1 MGDRARAGPGL
12 IVREGRPDDE
22 AFVVGL
28 GATAFARFGEYGPV
42 MRAFLASPEVVSF
55 IAEAAG
61 ERVGFALVDRP
72 ASPPAFADLVAIAVD
87 PHHRRTGVGRAL
99 LLRVIASL
107 EERSEHFKLAEV
119 LDLLRALPID
129 TNVVPVA
136 NRRKKLLI
144 ADMDSTMIHQECIDE
159 LGVMAGVGDRIK
171 RPALPFW
178 TVFLG
183 DITRDPC
190 RVREVTLW
198 YKGFP
203 DHFFF
208 WRNPQDAT
216 ALLVHFD
223 QKLKHLLV

>member
-87 PHHRRTGVGRAL
+87 PRRRRTGVGRAL

-107 EERSEHFKLAEV
+107 EERSEPSLLV
-119 LDLLRALPID
+119 LTVADDNDAAITLFRGLGFEMIPGVLGRYAGGQ
-129 TNVVPVA
+129 TSRQMARYVVPGRA
-136 NRRKKLLI
+136 
-144 ADMDSTMIHQECIDE
+144 
-159 LGVMAGVGDRIK
+159 
-171 RPALPFW
+171 
-178 TVFLG
+178 
-183 DITRDPC
+183 
-190 RVREVTLW
+190 
-198 YKGFP
+198 
-203 DHFFF
+203 
-208 WRNPQDAT
+208 
-216 ALLVHFD
+216 
-223 QKLKHLLV
+223 